1 MIEHHVRVHPSADRL
16 PREDQLAWKLAAVAT
31 GTGELDTDSA
41 AMAVNRVIDNA
52 SVAVASLLRRPVAVA
67 RPAAPA

>member
-16 PREDQLAWKLAAVAT
+16 AREEQLAWKLAEVAT
-31 GTGELDTDSA
+31 ATGVPEADSA

-52 SVAVASLLRRPVAVA
+52 SVAATMAMYSSSP
-67 RPAAPA
+67 PSE